1 MTALVDLPSA
11 PAAAAALPRPRHA
24 RPSVPVLAAGAV
36 LVLLVL
42 VAAFPGLFT
51 GVSPTATNPVDALT
65 APSGAHWL
73 GTDELGRDEYA
84 RVVYGARPSLLIGLS
99 ATVLAVAGGALLG
112 LAAALGGR
120 LGDGILMRLV
130 DVLLALPQLML
141 ALLVITVLGPGT
153 ANTAV
158 AVAIGLIPGYAR
170 IVRAEAQVVRR
181 SGYVEAAVGLGLRRR
196 AVIGRHILPNALGP
210 LLVVATV
217 GFGAAIIT
225 ASGLS
230 FLGLGAQP
238 PSPEWGAMLSD
249 GRNYLAVG
257 WWLGVFPGAA
267 ITLSVVSI
275 NLAGRHLQARFTRR
289 TA

>member
-1 MTALVDLPSA
+1 
-11 PAAAAALPRPRHA
+11 
-24 RPSVPVLAAGAV
+24 
-36 LVLLVL
+36 
-42 VAAFPGLFT
+42 
-51 GVSPTATNPVDALT
+51 
-65 APSGAHWL
+65 
-73 GTDELGRDEYA
+73 
-84 RVVYGARPSLLIGLS
+84 
-99 ATVLAVAGGALLG
+99 
-112 LAAALGGR
+112 
-120 LGDGILMRLV
+120 
-130 DVLLALPQLML
+130 
-141 ALLVITVLGPGT
+141 
-153 ANTAV
+153 
-158 AVAIGLIPGYAR
+158 
-170 IVRAEAQVVRR
+170 VRAEAQVVRR

-196 AVIGRHILPNALGP
+196 TVIARHILPNALGP

-267 ITLSVVSI
+267 ITASVVSI
-275 NLAGRHLQARFTRR
+275 NLVGRHLQARFTRR

>member
-1 MTALVDLPSA
+1 MTALVDTPPAATAAA
-11 PAAAAALPRPRHA
+11 PARPRRA
-24 RPSVPVLAAGAV
+24 LPSVPVLIAGAV
-36 LVLLVL
+36 LVLLVF

-51 GVSPTATNPVDALT
+51 GASPTATNPVGALA
-65 APSGAHWL
+65 APSAAHWL

-84 RVVYGARPSLLIGLS
+84 RIIYGARPSLLIGLS

-112 LAAALGGR
+112 LAAALSGR
-120 LGDGILMRLV
+120 FGDGVLMRLV

-141 ALLVITVLGPGT
+141 ALLVITVLGTGVV
-153 ANTAV
+153 NTAI

-170 IVRAEAQVVRR
+170 IVRAEALVVRH

-196 AVIGRHILPNALGP
+196 AVVLRHILPNALGP

-217 GFGAAIIT
+217 GFGTAIIT

-238 PSPEWGAMLSD
+238 PSPEWGAMLS
-249 GRNYLAVG
+249 GARNYLAVG
-257 WWLGVFPGAA
+257 WWLGAFPGAA

-275 NLAGRHLQARFTRR
+275 NLVGRHLQARFTRR

>member
-1 MTALVDLPSA
+1 MTALVDTPPA
-11 PAAAAALPRPRHA
+11 PAAARPRPSRALPP
-24 RPSVPVLAAGAV
+24 PTVLAATAGLA
-36 LVLLVL
+36 LLVL
-42 VAAFPGLFT
+42 VAALPGLFT
-51 GVSPTATNPVDALT
+51 SVSPTVTDPVDAL
-65 APSGAHWL
+65 AGPGAAHWL
-73 GTDELGRDEYA
+73 GTDELGRDEFA

-120 LGDGILMRLV
+120 VGDSILMRLV
-130 DVLLALPQLML
+130 DVLLALPQLLL
-141 ALLVITVLGPGT
+141 ALLVITVLGTGT
-153 ANTAV
+153 GNTAI

-170 IVRAEAQVVRR
+170 IVRAEAQVVRG

-196 AVIGRHILPNALGP
+196 AVIARHILPNALGP

-217 GFGAAIIT
+217 GFGAAIIA

-275 NLAGRHLQARFTRR
+275 NLVGRHLQARFTRR

>member
-11 PAAAAALPRPRHA
+11 PAAARPRPRRA
-24 RPSVPVLAAGAV
+24 RPSVPVLTAGAV

-51 GVSPTATNPVDALT
+51 GVSPTATNPVDAL
-65 APSGAHWL
+65 AGPSAAHWL

-84 RVVYGARPSLLIGLS
+84 RVLYGARPSLLIGLS

-120 LGDGILMRLV
+120 LGDSILMRFV

-141 ALLVITVLGPGT
+141 ALLVITVLGTGT
-153 ANTAV
+153 VNTAV

-170 IVRAEAQVVRR
+170 IVRAEAQVVRG

-196 AVIGRHILPNALGP
+196 AVVARHILPNALGP

-275 NLAGRHLQARFTRR
+275 NLVGRHLQARFTRR

>member
-1 MTALVDLPSA
+1 
-11 PAAAAALPRPRHA
+11 
-24 RPSVPVLAAGAV
+24 
-36 LVLLVL
+36 
-42 VAAFPGLFT
+42 
-51 GVSPTATNPVDALT
+51 
-65 APSGAHWL
+65 
-73 GTDELGRDEYA
+73 
-84 RVVYGARPSLLIGLS
+84 
-99 ATVLAVAGGALLG
+99 VLAVAGGALLG

-120 LGDGILMRLV
+120 LGDSILMRLV

-153 ANTAV
+153 VNTAV

-196 AVIGRHILPNALGP
+196 TVIARHILPNALGP

-275 NLAGRHLQARFTRR
+275 NLVGRHLQARFTRR